1 MNTQPF
7 LQLACPLD
15 GKPLRSD
22 GTSWR
27 CSANH
32 CYDIA
37 RQGYTHLL
45 PVQNMASRNPGD
57 SKEMIESRQRFL
69 GAGFYT
75 PVAAAVAK
83 TALDGLAPQASV
95 LDAGCGEG
103 YYLRQLAASIGKK
116 QSLEVI
122 GLDISKP
129 AILSAA
135 KQDKGSTWVV
145 GSNANLPVLTGTL
158 DRVICMFGFPT
169 YAEFARVL
177 KNGGELLMVEAGPD
191 HLRELREIIYPTV
204 KPDKPEKSE
213 TEKTPEGF
221 TALATE
227 TVQFQFELS
236 SAEQI
241 SDLLSMTPHLFRAG
255 AEGKA
260 KAAAL
265 ESLSLTADVRL
276 LRFEVITRVI
286 EPIVDVVVETVTEPI
301 VEPTVELTLDTAEAI
316 AAPVIETA
324 IEPAAD
330 SPIEKEE
337 TEVVENTGETE
348 ETNGGFDWNTR
359 RPRQ

>member
-22 GTSWR
+22 GASWR
-27 CSANH
+27 CSAGH

-69 GAGFYT
+69 GGGFYA
-75 PVAAAVAK
+75 PIAAAVAK
-83 TALDGLAPQASV
+83 AVLDGLPSEANL

-103 YYLRQLAASIGKK
+103 YYLRQLAASLGKK
-116 QSLEVI
+116 QSLQVI

-129 AILSAA
+129 AVLSAA

-204 KPDKPEKSE
+204 KPDKAEKSE
-213 TEKTPEGF
+213 AEKTPEGF
-221 TALATE
+221 TAGATE
-227 TVQFQFELS
+227 SLQFQFELN
-236 SAEQI
+236 SAEEI

-260 KAAAL
+260 KVAAL

-276 LRFEVITRVI
+276 LRFEVIERVI
-286 EPIVDVVVETVTEPI
+286 EPVVDIVVEPI
-301 VEPTVELTLDTAEAI
+301 VKTIAEPVLKKEDTGAAEAAEEIEETKATEPT
-316 AAPVIETA
+316 
-324 IEPAAD
+324 EPT
-330 SPIEKEE
+330 KG
-337 TEVVENTGETE
+337 T
-348 ETNGGFDWNTR
+348 FDWQTR